1 MDELDLTEWP
11 SVDEAAVLLKTSRRS
26 VIRHNERGELEFRK
40 RTRAGKKP
48 ENVVNP
54 IELNKLLEKAAPRP
68 FPVPSL
74 PAPASELQFHPD
86 AFTMTVPALKG
97 EQIDRFLDALR
108 EMTAQRAL
116 PAPAAEPTPP
126 PDRVP
131 LHLKLNLTLEEA
143 AVYSGYSALK
153 LRQAIAAGRLT
164 ATKDGRRGAYIIR
177 RASLEAL

>member
-1 MDELDLTEWP
+1 MSEIDLSEWP
-11 SVDEAAVLLKTSRRS
+11 SVDQAAVLLKTSRRS

-54 IELNKLLEKAAPRP
+54 IDLNKLLEKAAPRP

-74 PAPASELQFHPD
+74 PAAPQFHPE
-86 AFTMTVPALKG
+86 AFALTVPALKG
-97 EQIDRFLDALR
+97 DQIDRFIEALR
-108 EMTAQRAL
+108 DMTAPRAL
-116 PAPAAEPTPP
+116 PAPAAPPTPP

-143 AVYSGYSALK
+143 AVYSGYSTRK
-153 LRQAIAAGRLT
+153 LSQAIADGRL
-164 ATKDGRRGAYIIR
+164 AASKDGRRGAYIIR
-177 RASLEAL
+177 RASLESL